1 MIKRIVLLFIIAL
14 NLQCSDKEVL
24 LPVIPVDGIP
34 QVDNHSSIWIFY
46 DPAGQDSQAVL
57 NKNNKLLNT
66 NWIFNIDRRLKMT
79 DVIPLLEKMQADRNK
94 DSMHKKEGMFNFF
107 SYADSKNERI
117 SLVGFPNTEYVK
129 VDDLSNRTDLE
140 RDSCATKVWV
150 YQDDIRINGKSFT
163 MDQIDENI
171 LLPDSCAI
179 EANRYFQLVYQE
191 DLSFQSYLEI
201 KAHLATT
208 QIPVDTIELIE
219 TLK

>member
-1 MIKRIVLLFIIAL
+1 MIKRIVILFIVAL
-14 NLQCSDKEVL
+14 NWQCSDKEVL
-24 LPVIPVDGIP
+24 LPVISVDGIP
-34 QVDNHSSIWIFY
+34 QVENHSSIWIFY
-46 DPAGQDSQAVL
+46 DSEGQDSQAVL

-94 DSMHKKEGMFNFF
+94 DSMHKKQGMLNFF

-129 VDDLSNRTDLE
+129 VDDISNKIELE
-140 RDSCATKVWV
+140 RDSCTTQVWV
-150 YQDDIRINGKSFT
+150 YQDDIRVNGKSFAK
-163 MDQIDENI
+163 DQIDEAM
-171 LLPDSCAI
+171 LFPDSCAI
-179 EANRYFQLVYQE
+179 ESNRFFQLVYQE

-201 KAHLATT
+201 KARLAAI